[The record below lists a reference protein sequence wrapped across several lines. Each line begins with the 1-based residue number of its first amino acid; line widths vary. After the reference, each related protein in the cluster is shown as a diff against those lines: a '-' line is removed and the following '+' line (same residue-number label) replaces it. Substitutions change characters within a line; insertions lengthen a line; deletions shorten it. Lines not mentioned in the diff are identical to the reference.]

1 MNSKTVH
8 ENNTSNAPDHRVS
21 LQPGTAGKNDITRE
35 IWLTRGLIL
44 VTLVA
49 SLFATADVGGIF
61 LHYLRNG
68 SLGGL
73 VEQTVFILIVT
84 FLVYGNLVYQFTRLG
99 YLYRKARHRSA
110 DINALRKVYGSSGRG
125 LAILVPSY
133 KEEPE
138 VVEQTLWSAALQV
151 CPERRVVLLIDNPPN
166 PSDFKDQ
173 RLLDVTKQ
181 LPGKIESALA
191 REAGRYRAAYERYRG
206 HELVDF
212 RAETRNLSRL
222 YKEASGWFLERAKQ
236 FPVNSHTD
244 RLFVEKVFKEP
255 AAIYRQHARSLSTR
269 GNRNKNVILNRE
281 QIDQEYKRLM
291 ALFDVRLEFFERK
304 KYINLSHEANK
315 AMNLNSYLG
324 LMGGSFCE
332 RKSGGDVCL
341 EEAGN
346 RQPDLVV
353 PDTEFVITLDA
364 DSIIAHDYS
373 ARLIHQLDQPENR
386 RVAVIQTPY
395 SAVPDAPGV
404 LERIAGATTDI
415 QYIIHQGFTRYRAT
429 FWVGA
434 NALIRKKALED
445 IVTVDTERGFEVRR
459 YIQDRTVIEDTES
472 SVDLVDR
479 GWSLLNYPERLAY
492 SATPPDFGSLLIQRR
507 RWANGGLII
516 FPKLLRYLFRRP
528 RNMSKVSEGLVRSHY
543 LTSIT
548 AVNVGL
554 VLLFTYPFQD
564 SMTTWWLPLAAV
576 PYFFLY
582 GRDLVSLNYRWS
594 DLLRVYALNLALI
607 PVNLGGVLKSISQAF
622 TGEKIPFGRTPKREG
637 RTAVPGAYVIALL
650 ALPAWCVA
658 FTVIDAYFSRWGHA
672 LFSLFN
678 GVFLVY
684 AITRFVG
691 WRDSLVDLGIVDET
705 AERAAAPRTVE
716 AEVVSL
722 QAQRPKQQPALAAAV
737 PVYANN
743 QLRQGFVAEGRA
755 RLPEH

>member
-1 MNSKTVH
+1 MNSKTVN
-8 ENNTSNAPDHRVS
+8 EEKTCNAPDERVS
-21 LQPGTAGKNDITRE
+21 LQSGAARNNEITRE
-35 IWLTRGLIL
+35 IWLTRALIL

-61 LHYLRNG
+61 LHYLSAG

-73 VEQTVFILIVT
+73 VEQSVFILIVT

-99 YLYRKARHRSA
+99 YLQRKARHRSA
-110 DINALRKVYGSSGRG
+110 DINALRSVYGNSGRG

-151 CPERRVVLLIDNPPN
+151 CPDRRVVLLIDNPPN
-166 PSDFKDQ
+166 PSDLKDQ
-173 RLLDVTKQ
+173 RLLDITKN
-181 LPGKIESALA
+181 LPGKVESELA
-191 REAGRYRAAYERYRG
+191 EQAGHYRAAYERYRQ

-236 FPVNSHTD
+236 FSVNSHTD

-255 AAIYRQHARSLSTR
+255 AAMYRQHARSLSTR
-269 GNRNKNVILNRE
+269 GNRNRNVILNRE
-281 QIDQEYKRLM
+281 QIEQEYSRLM
-291 ALFDVRLEFFERK
+291 ALFDVRLECFERK
-304 KYINLSHEANK
+304 KYVNLSHEANK
-315 AMNLNSYLG
+315 AMNLNAYLG

-332 RKSGGDVCL
+332 RKSGGDVYL
-341 EEAGN
+341 EEAGS
-346 RQPDLVV
+346 RQPELVV
-353 PDTEFVITLDA
+353 QDAEFVVTLDA
-364 DSIIAHDYS
+364 DSIIAHDYA
-373 ARLIHQLDQPENR
+373 ARLIHQLDQPDNK

-395 SAVPDAPGV
+395 SAIPGAPGL

-445 IVTVDTERGFEVRR
+445 IVTVDTERGFVVSR

-492 SATPPDFGSLLIQRR
+492 SATPPDFGALLIQRR

-564 SMTTWWLPLAAV
+564 SMTTWWLPLTAV

-637 RTAVPGAYVIALL
+637 RTAVPGGYVIALL
-650 ALPAWCVA
+650 ALPAWCA
-658 FTVIDAYFSRWGHA
+658 CSLLIDVYYWRWGHA
-672 LFSLFN
+672 LFSLIN

-684 AITRFVG
+684 AVTRFVG
-691 WRDSLVDLGIVDET
+691 WRDSLTDLGIVDERTERPAT
-705 AERAAAPRTVE
+705 ARTPDAAVVSFRRQRLMQQPAPAAAPVFASNPVQQAHMAE
-716 AEVVSL
+716 ARVS
-722 QAQRPKQQPALAAAV
+722 V
-737 PVYANN
+737 
-743 QLRQGFVAEGRA
+743 
-755 RLPEH
+755 PEH